1 MISQMLQERYGC
13 SKDGAITELYSILAL
28 DLRIMTTRKDDFMKI
43 NEEDLMCAITLA
55 ETIIKGQKEYIKE
68 LEQKVEDLQKALD
81 VVLQNKCRA
90 RKVKVKYI
98 GRTQDVRKNNNR

>member
-1 MISQMLQERYGC
+1 
-13 SKDGAITELYSILAL
+13 
-28 DLRIMTTRKDDFMKI
+28 MKVKLT
-43 NEEDLMCAITLA
+43 EEDFIAAISVA
-55 ETIIKGQKEYIKE
+55 ETIIKAQKGYIKE

-98 GRTQDVRKNNNR
+98 GRTKDVRKNNNR

>member
-1 MISQMLQERYGC
+1 M
-13 SKDGAITELYSILAL
+13 KVKITEE
-28 DLRIMTTRKDDFMKI
+28 DFISTISM
-43 NEEDLMCAITLA
+43 A
-55 ETIIKGQKEYIKE
+55 ETIIKRQKDYINE

-98 GRTQDVRKNNNR
+98 GRTQNVCKNNSIK

>member
-1 MISQMLQERYGC
+1 
-13 SKDGAITELYSILAL
+13 
-28 DLRIMTTRKDDFMKI
+28 MKI
-43 NEEDLMCAITLA
+43 KEEELMFLMSTADA
-55 ETIIKGQKEYIKE
+55 IIKGQKDYIKE

-98 GRTQDVRKNNNR
+98 GRTQNVRKNNSIK